1 MSTISLEMKR
11 LNNIANTYNKTTGP
25 MKEMWKEKWYELLQS
40 IVRRINESKNERF
53 AANTRQIH

>member
-1 MSTISLEMKR
+1 MSSIRLEMKR

-40 IVRRINESKNERF
+40 IVRRIDESKRLTT
-53 AANTRQIH
+53 NTRKIH

>member
-1 MSTISLEMKR
+1 MSTINSEMKR

-40 IVRRINESKNERF
+40 IVRRIDESKRF
-53 AANTRQIH
+53 TANTRKIH

>member
-1 MSTISLEMKR
+1 MSTIKLEMKR

-40 IVRRINESKNERF
+40 IVRRIDESKRLTT
-53 AANTRQIH
+53 NTRKIH

>member
-1 MSTISLEMKR
+1 MSTINQEMRR
-11 LNNIANTYNKTTGP
+11 LNNIANTYNKTEGEVQ
-25 MKEMWKEKWYELLQS
+25 KMWRKKWYELLES

>member
-1 MSTISLEMKR
+1 MSTIRLEMKR

-40 IVRRINESKNERF
+40 IVRRIDESKNARF
-53 AANTRQIH
+53 TTDTRQIH

>member
-1 MSTISLEMKR
+1 MSSIKLEMKR

-40 IVRRINESKNERF
+40 IVRRIDESKNARF
-53 AANTRQIH
+53 TTDTRQIH

>member
-1 MSTISLEMKR
+1 MSTIRLELKR

-40 IVRRINESKNERF
+40 IVRRIDESKRLTT
-53 AANTRQIH
+53 NTRKIH